1 MTYALTFLGV
11 AITLFLA
18 DVFWALYF
26 IKIEER
32 NSLMSGVYG
41 SLIYLFGAFAVTQYT
56 EDRSFIIAAVLGAFA
71 GTYVTVEWKRRKDKK
86 EKQQYENQ
94 VN

>member
-1 MTYALTFLGV
+1 MTYALTFIGV
-11 AITLFLA
+11 ALTLFLA
-18 DVFWALYF
+18 DVCWALYF

-56 EDRSFIIAAVLGAFA
+56 QDRTFIIAAVLGAFA

-86 EKQQYENQ
+86 EKQ
-94 VN
+94 

>member
-32 NSLMSGVYG
+32 NSVMSGVYG

-56 EDRSFIIAAVLGAFA
+56 EDKSFIIAAVLGAFL

-86 EKQQYENQ
+86 EKTIN
-94 VN
+94 V

>member
-1 MTYALTFLGV
+1 MTYAITFIGV
-11 AITLFLA
+11 ALTLFLA
-18 DVFWALYF
+18 DVCWALYF

-56 EDRSFIIAAVLGAFA
+56 EDKSFIIAAVLGAFA
-71 GTYVTVEWKRRKDKK
+71 GTYVTVEWKRKKDKK
-86 EKQQYENQ
+86 VKQ
-94 VN
+94 

>member
-1 MTYALTFLGV
+1 MTYAITFLGV
-11 AITLFLA
+11 ALTLFLA
-18 DVFWALYF
+18 DVCWALYF

-56 EDRSFIIAAVLGAFA
+56 EDKSFIIAAVIGAFF
-71 GTYVTVEWKRRKDKK
+71 GTYVTVEWKRKKDKK
-86 EKQQYENQ
+86 QKQKYEN
-94 VN
+94 